1 MMMDGMIYEITGI
14 AAFVAFGLYDVNS
27 VIWKN
32 RIADKLFFAGS
43 VAITVSYVLAV
54 HDAASTGKSM
64 LDIPSGI
71 KTVALIAG
79 IMSVILLVYTLFF
92 AIPFRDTYVG
102 NDGAGKRI
110 VCRTG
115 MYALCRHP
123 GVLWFTVAGICMCI
137 VFMTRDMLIFT
148 GTVCVL
154 NVLYIV
160 LQDKWTFIHTFSD
173 YEDYRK
179 ETPFLIPRI
188 SGIVKCFGTM
198 KG

>member
-1 MMMDGMIYEITGI
+1 MIYEIMGI
-14 AAFVAFGLYDVNS
+14 AAFAAFGLYDVNS

-32 RIADKLFFAGS
+32 RIADRLFFAGS
-43 VAITVSYVLAV
+43 AAITVSCVLAV
-54 HDAASTGKSM
+54 YDAVSAEKSL
-64 LDIPSGI
+64 LDIPQVI
-71 KTVALIAG
+71 KTAALIAG
-79 IMSVILLVYTLFF
+79 AISVVLLVYTLFL
-92 AIPFRDTYVG
+92 AIPFRDTYVDREG
-102 NDGAGKRI
+102 TGKRT

-123 GVLWFTVAGICMCI
+123 GVLWFIITGICMCI
-137 VFMTRDMLIFT
+137 VFTTSDMMIFT

-154 NVLYIV
+154 NILYIV

-173 YEDYRK
+173 YEDYRR

-188 SGIVKCFGTM
+188 SDVVKCFGTM

>member
-1 MMMDGMIYEITGI
+1 MIYEIMGI
-14 AAFVAFGLYDVNS
+14 AAFAAFGLYDVNS

-43 VAITVSYVLAV
+43 AAVTVSCVLAV
-54 HDAASTGKSM
+54 YDAVTAGKSLM
-64 LDIPSGI
+64 DIPPEI
-71 KTVALIAG
+71 KTAALIAG
-79 IMSVILLVYTLFF
+79 VISVVLLVYTLFF
-92 AIPFRDTYVG
+92 AIPFRDTYVDS
-102 NDGAGKRI
+102 DGAGKRI
-110 VCRTG
+110 VCRNG

-137 VFMTRDMLIFT
+137 VFTTRDMLMFT

-154 NVLYIV
+154 NVLYIM

>member
-1 MMMDGMIYEITGI
+1 MIYEIMGI
-14 AAFVAFGLYDVNS
+14 AAFAAFGLYDVNS

-43 VAITVSYVLAV
+43 AAITVSCVLAV
-54 HDAASTGKSM
+54 YDAVSAGKSLM
-64 LDIPSGI
+64 DIPPGI
-71 KTVALIAG
+71 KTAALIAG
-79 IMSVILLVYTLFF
+79 VISVVLLVYTLFF
-92 AIPFRDTYVG
+92 AIPFRDTYLDI
-102 NDGAGKRI
+102 DGAGKRT

-123 GVLWFTVAGICMCI
+123 GVLWFTVAGMCMCI
-137 VFMTRDMLIFT
+137 VFTTRDMLIFI

-154 NVLYIV
+154 NVLYIM

-179 ETPFLIPRI
+179 ETPFLIPCI

>member
-1 MMMDGMIYEITGI
+1 MGI
-14 AAFVAFGLYDVNS
+14 AAFAAFGLYDVNS

-43 VAITVSYVLAV
+43 VSITVSCILAV
-54 HDAASTGKSM
+54 YDAVSAGKSLM
-64 LDIPSGI
+64 DIPSGI
-71 KTVALIAG
+71 KTAALVAGVI
-79 IMSVILLVYTLFF
+79 SVVLLVYTLFF
-92 AIPFRDTYVG
+92 AIPFRDTYVDSEG
-102 NDGAGKRI
+102 SGKRT

-137 VFMTRDMLIFT
+137 VFTTGDMLIFI
-148 GTVCVL
+148 GTICGL
-154 NVLYIV
+154 NVLYIM

-188 SGIVKCFGTM
+188 SGIMKCFGTM

>member
-1 MMMDGMIYEITGI
+1 MIYEIMGI
-14 AAFVAFGLYDVNS
+14 AAFAAFGLYDVNS

-43 VAITVSYVLAV
+43 AAVTVSCVLAV
-54 HDAASTGKSM
+54 YDAVTAGKSLM
-64 LDIPSGI
+64 DIPPEI
-71 KTVALIAG
+71 KTAALIAG
-79 IMSVILLVYTLFF
+79 VISVVLLVYTLFF
-92 AIPFRDTYVG
+92 AIPFRDTYVDS
-102 NDGAGKRI
+102 DGAGKRT
-110 VCRTG
+110 VCRNG

-123 GVLWFTVAGICMCI
+123 GVLWFTVAGICICI
-137 VFMTRDMLIFT
+137 VFTTRDMLMFT
-148 GTVCVL
+148 GTVCVM
-154 NVLYIV
+154 NVLYIM